1 MKVVSVNIGKK
12 QTLSW
17 RGKAVQTGIYKYP
30 VDRSIILGE
39 TDVEG
44 DVVYDR
50 RYHGGVDKACY
61 LYSKDHY
68 AFWKE
73 KYPDLDWNNGMFGEN
88 ITIEGLN
95 EAELQ
100 IGDILYIGECRVQVS
115 QPRQPCFKLG
125 IRFET
130 QKILKDFIAA
140 PFPGVYV
147 RVIQPGAVQ
156 KGDHVQLS
164 ERLHD
169 SIGLLEVWEL
179 LYSKNQDQD
188 LLEFAAHFQHMGTD
202 AKESLLKKLNEMD

>member
-1 MKVVSVNIGKK
+1 MKITSVNIGEK
-12 QTLSW
+12 QTVSW
-17 RGKAVQTGIYKYP
+17 RGKSVQTGIYKFS
-30 VDRSIILGE
+30 VDRPIVLGK

-44 DVVYDR
+44 DNVIDR
-50 RYHGGVDKACY
+50 KYHGGADKACY

-73 KYPDLDWNNGMFGEN
+73 KYPHLDWSYGMFGEN
-88 ITIEGLN
+88 ITVDGLN

-100 IGDILYIGECRVQVS
+100 IGDILYLGECRVQVS

-130 QKILKDFIAA
+130 QKVLKEFINA
-140 PFPGVYV
+140 PYPGVYV
-147 RVIQPGAVQ
+147 KVIQEGAVQ

-169 SIGLLEVWEL
+169 SIGLLEVWDL
-179 LYSKNQDQD
+179 LYGKNPDKD
-188 LLEFAAHFQHMGTD
+188 LLEFAAHFQHLGKG
-202 AKESLLKKLNEMD
+202 AKDTLLKKLHLLD